1 VLKLKY
7 NLWFGI
13 YEDGRVDKSS
23 NLEES
28 FLNAENEEPLPF
40 SISEVGIEVFG
51 GKTGYY
57 ASLRKVALAVAERLV
72 ERELRKEDRY
82 VVALVKAL
90 EEVEEAINML
100 NEKLEDIR
108 TVKDTEIAADFENKI
123 EELKNLRKKI
133 EREIEE
139 IMTKI
144 APNLTEIAGAKVAA
158 KLLERAGSMERFV
171 KLPASKIQ
179 VIGAEKS
186 LYKAFARMKRGKKA
200 KIPKHGIIF
209 LHPFIRTLPK
219 SKRGKM
225 ARFLAAKIAIA
236 AKIDYFR
243 GEVDESLYESLR
255 KRYEELR
262 RK

>member
-1 VLKLKY
+1 MRLKY
-7 NLWFGI
+7 NLWFGV
-13 YEDGRVDKSS
+13 YEDGKVERSS

-28 FLNAENEEPLPF
+28 FLKAENEEPLPF
-40 SISEVGIEVFG
+40 NIPDVGFEVFG
-51 GKTGYY
+51 GEEEYY
-57 ASLRKVALAVAERLV
+57 TALRKTALGIAEKLV
-72 ERELRKEDRY
+72 ERELRREDKY
-82 VVALVKAL
+82 VIALVKAL
-90 EEVEEAINML
+90 EEVEESINML

-108 TVKDTEIAADFENKI
+108 VVKDSEIAEEFENKI
-123 EELKNLRKKI
+123 EGLKNLRKKI

-139 IMTKI
+139 MMTKI

-158 KLLERAGSMERFV
+158 KLLERAGSMERLVRF
-171 KLPASKIQ
+171 PASKIQ

-186 LYKAFARMKRGKKA
+186 LYKAFARMKKGKKA

-243 GEVDESLYESLR
+243 GELDESLYESLR

>member
-1 VLKLKY
+1 LRY
-7 NLWFGI
+7 NLWFGV
-13 YEDGRVDKSS
+13 YEDGKVEKSS

-28 FLNAENEEPLPF
+28 FLNAENEEPAPF
-40 SISEVGIEVFG
+40 NISEVGTKIFG
-51 GKTGYY
+51 GGVEYY
-57 ASLRKVALAVAERLV
+57 TSLRKIALAVAERLV
-72 ERELRKEDRY
+72 EQELKREDRY

-100 NEKLEDIR
+100 KEKVEDIR
-108 TVKDTEIAADFENKI
+108 TVKDSEIVADFEDKI
-123 EELKNLRKKI
+123 EELKNLKKKI

-144 APNLTEIAGAKVAA
+144 APNLTEIAGAKITA
-158 KLLERAGSMERFV
+158 KLLERAGSMERLV

-186 LYKAFARMKRGKKA
+186 LYKAFARMKKGKKA

-243 GEVDESLYESLR
+243 GEIDESLYESLR